1 VVDHVEDSVDALLL
15 KLEGQGKKVKI
26 RTEEEDIAERERL
39 AELEREKT
47 AEMDRV
53 LAEKERLENDKVAV
67 ENQL

>member
-1 VVDHVEDSVDALLL
+1 MVDHVEDSVDALLL

>member
-1 VVDHVEDSVDALLL
+1 MVDHVEDSVDALLL

-47 AEMDRV
+47 AEVDRV